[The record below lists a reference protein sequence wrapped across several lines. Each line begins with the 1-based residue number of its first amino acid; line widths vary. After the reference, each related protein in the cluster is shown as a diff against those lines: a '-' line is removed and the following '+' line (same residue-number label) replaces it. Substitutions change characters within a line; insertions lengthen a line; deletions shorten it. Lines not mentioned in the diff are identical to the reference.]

1 MSISIDKS
9 LWNTIKHKE
18 CWIIAKQRDE
28 GHGSSSTQCLIEC
41 GEDKDF
47 FSEFDTHFFFPSEKE
62 VEIKVE

>member
-28 GHGSSSTQCLIEC
+28 GHDSSSTQCLIEC

-47 FSEFDTHFFFPSEKE
+47 FQSLILFFFSLRKRSRD
-62 VEIKVE
+62 